1 MKLVRRETVRMYSVP
16 FRNEKVSQLISWY
29 VETLQKC
36 IDIIWEGIEWSTTSK
51 TTGRGDA

>member
-36 IDIIWEGIEWSTTSK
+36 IDIIWEGIEWRYDFK
-51 TTGRGDA
+51 NYRKRIC